1 MLNIMDTIDELEQR
15 FVVTADKDERDAL
28 ARLLGI
34 YYKRIM
40 KNQPKD
46 TVMITRDSK
55 MNLRRPEISSFNSD
69 YEYVAG
75 VIRSCK
81 TEGQIETANNLI
93 SNFVRRYKEFN
104 NSPQGSNTQS
114 AKRSLLLLMEQ
125 QCICNN
131 IVL

>member
-15 FVVTADKDERDAL
+15 FVVTADKDERDTL

-40 KNQPKD
+40 NNQPKD

-55 MNLRRPEISSFNSD
+55 MNLRRPEISSFQSD
-69 YEYVAG
+69 YEYVAN

-93 SNFVRRYKEFN
+93 SNFAKRYKDHYC
-104 NSPQGSNTQS
+104 SPQGINTQS
-114 AKRSLLLLMEQ
+114 AKSRLLLLVEQ

-131 IVL
+131 ITL

>member
-28 ARLLGI
+28 ARLLEI

-93 SNFVRRYKEFN
+93 SNFAKRYNN

-114 AKRSLLLLMEQ
+114 AKRSLLLLIEQ

>member
-28 ARLLGI
+28 ARLL
-34 YYKRIM
+34 
-40 KNQPKD
+40 
-46 TVMITRDSK
+46 ITRDSK

-93 SNFVRRYKEFN
+93 SNFAKRYNN

-114 AKRSLLLLMEQ
+114 AKRSLLLLVEQ

>member
-93 SNFVRRYKEFN
+93 KNFIQRYKDN
-104 NSPQGSNTQS
+104 LYLNTQY
-114 AKRSLLLLMEQ
+114 AKSILLLLMEQ

>member
-28 ARLLGI
+28 ARLLEI

-55 MNLRRPEISSFNSD
+55 MNL
-69 YEYVAG
+69 
-75 VIRSCK
+75 
-81 TEGQIETANNLI
+81 
-93 SNFVRRYKEFN
+93 
-104 NSPQGSNTQS
+104 
-114 AKRSLLLLMEQ
+114 
-125 QCICNN
+125 
-131 IVL
+131 

>member
-28 ARLLGI
+28 ARLLEI

-55 MNLRRPEISSFNSD
+55 MNLRRPEISSFKSD

-93 SNFVRRYKEFN
+93 KNFVKRYKDN
-104 NSPQGSNTQS
+104 WCSPQGTNVHS
-114 AKRSLLLLMEQ
+114 ARNSLQLLVEQ

>member
-1 MLNIMDTIDELEQR
+1 MLTLWDIIDELEQR

-40 KNQPKD
+40 KNQQKN

-93 SNFVRRYKEFN
+93 KNFIQRYKDN
-104 NSPQGSNTQS
+104 LYLNTQY
-114 AKRSLLLLMEQ
+114 AKSSLLLLMEQ

>member
-15 FVVTADKDERDAL
+15 FVVTADKDERDTL
-28 ARLLGI
+28 ARLLEI

-93 SNFVRRYKEFN
+93 KNFIQRYKDN
-104 NSPQGSNTQS
+104 LYLNTQY
-114 AKRSLLLLMEQ
+114 AKSSLLLLMEQ

>member
-1 MLNIMDTIDELEQR
+1 MDTIDELEQR

-28 ARLLGI
+28 ARLLEI

-93 SNFVRRYKEFN
+93 KNFIQRYKDKLYL
-104 NSPQGSNTQS
+104 NTQY
-114 AKRSLLLLMEQ
+114 AKSRLLLLMEQ

>member
-28 ARLLGI
+28 ARLLEI

-81 TEGQIETANNLI
+81 TEGQIETANNLTK
-93 SNFVRRYKEFN
+93 NFIQRYKDN
-104 NSPQGSNTQS
+104 LYLNTQY
-114 AKRSLLLLMEQ
+114 AKSSLLLLMEQ

>member
-15 FVVTADKDERDAL
+15 FVVTADKDERETL
-28 ARLLGI
+28 ARLLEI

-55 MNLRRPEISSFNSD
+55 MNLRKQDTTSFHSD
-69 YEYVAG
+69 FEYVAS

-81 TEGQIETANNLI
+81 TEGQIETAQNLI
-93 SNFVRRYKEFN
+93 KNFVDRYKDRW
-104 NSPQGSNTQS
+104 NSKDLHNTTT
-114 AKRSLLLLMEQ
+114 AKNSLTLLLQQ
-125 QCICNN
+125 QCVFNN

>member
-28 ARLLGI
+28 ARLLEI

-93 SNFVRRYKEFN
+93 KNFIQRYKDKLYL
-104 NSPQGSNTQS
+104 NTQY
-114 AKRSLLLLMEQ
+114 AKSRLLLLMEQ